1 MLLWN
6 IGFCLIYRLCMVC
19 GVLLLIIIIIRIHC
33 FILIIIQ
40 IKKGKR
46 KSVLLPHTIIIL
58 FVLLCFLYYTS
69 EYLSLNKL
77 YNQRTGETFGYLCS
91 HFRPFFLCIEH
102 HHCSYFICNTH
113 THGPFWLGHHG
124 QTAVAV
130 SGALL
135 DNGGRKGS
143 GRRHARSE
151 GAGNGNDENL
161 KVR

>member
-1 MLLWN
+1 
-6 IGFCLIYRLCMVC
+6 MVC
-19 GVLLLIIIIIRIHC
+19 GVLLLLIIIRIHC

-77 YNQRTGETFGYLCS
+77 YNQRTGETFGYLYS

-113 THGPFWLGHHG
+113 TRTVLVRASW
-124 QTAVAV
+124 T
-130 SGALL
+130 
-135 DNGGRKGS
+135 NGRCCQRGTTRQRGTKRKRPTPRPQ
-143 GRRHARSE
+143 RRSRQ
-151 GAGNGNDENL
+151 
-161 KVR
+161 R